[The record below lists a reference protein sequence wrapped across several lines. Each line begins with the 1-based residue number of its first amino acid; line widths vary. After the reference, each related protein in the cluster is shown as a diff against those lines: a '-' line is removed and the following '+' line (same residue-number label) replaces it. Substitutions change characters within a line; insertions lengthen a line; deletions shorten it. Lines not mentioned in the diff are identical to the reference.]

1 MHISIKSNK
10 NFLFYIFYLAPFL
23 LISTVPFNQWNLAFE
38 HYNIGIV
45 SVSEIYVLIKCSSI
59 LGSYPSE
66 KILNSHKNFNDI
78 FVKYIWIDAIL
89 IALMYLINRPCIQ
102 ATLFLIQVVYVS
114 IMEIVV
120 LRIVNE
126 TIGSDKRTTFLS
138 IKNTFDAVLS
148 MVIIGVMGIISDR
161 TNIIWCWVFFAIIS
175 IGLMIVLEY
184 KRKNLMNSSLK
195 TIE

>member
-1 MHISIKSNK
+1 M
-10 NFLFYIFYLAPFL
+10 
-23 LISTVPFNQWNLAFE
+23 
-38 HYNIGIV
+38 
-45 SVSEIYVLIKCSSI
+45 
-59 LGSYPSE
+59 
-66 KILNSHKNFNDI
+66 NSHKNFNDI

-126 TIGSDKRTTFLS
+126 PIGSDKRTTFLS
-138 IKNTFDAVLS
+138 IKNTFDAILS

-161 TNIIWCWVFFAIIS
+161 TNIIWCWVFFVIIS

>member
-1 MHISIKSNK
+1 
-10 NFLFYIFYLAPFL
+10 
-23 LISTVPFNQWNLAFE
+23 
-38 HYNIGIV
+38 
-45 SVSEIYVLIKCSSI
+45 
-59 LGSYPSE
+59 
-66 KILNSHKNFNDI
+66 
-78 FVKYIWIDAIL
+78 
-89 IALMYLINRPCIQ
+89 MYLINRPCIQ